1 MNVLDAKVIT
11 LAKFLENKNA
21 EEIQE
26 FLTSVDRQL
35 NIETEKVNQRRI
47 SLDEY
52 NALLKVKLTVE
63 NLKWFLEITKCKHLF
78 LLLYPDVRSTMDPEQ
93 TKWLDLVDDDDLLSG
108 SDGES
113 SDGDSNIGFYMDD
126 LLRILDHINKQ
137 NRNRARLKFFNFLDL
152 CWEAVGY
159 DLWGAG
165 TSDKVFDSKTNK
177 DLKPCTVRQEFI
189 IYIKNYLIKQTTN
202 IVIGEERVGILAE
215 AIKGTINL
223 LLIIKYDNFILCSNS
238 NLP

>member
-1 MNVLDAKVIT
+1 MSILDANVKI
-11 LAKFLENKNA
+11 LANFLENKNA
-21 EEIQE
+21 HEIQE

-78 LLLYPDVRSTMDPEQ
+78 LLLFPDVKLTMLPEQ
-93 TKWLDLVDDDDLLSG
+93 TEWLDLVNDDLLEG
-108 SDGES
+108 SDGTS

-126 LLRILDHINKQ
+126 LLRILDHINKK

-165 TSDKVFDSKTNK
+165 THDKVFDSKKNQY
-177 DLKPCTVRQEFI
+177 LKPCTVRQEFL
-189 IYIKNYLIKQTTN
+189 IYIKNDLIKHS
-202 IVIGEERVGILAE
+202 VW
-215 AIKGTINL
+215 
-223 LLIIKYDNFILCSNS
+223 
-238 NLP
+238 

>member
-78 LLLYPDVRSTMDPEQ
+78 LLLYPD
-93 TKWLDLVDDDDLLSG
+93 
-108 SDGES
+108 
-113 SDGDSNIGFYMDD
+113 
-126 LLRILDHINKQ
+126 
-137 NRNRARLKFFNFLDL
+137 
-152 CWEAVGY
+152 
-159 DLWGAG
+159 
-165 TSDKVFDSKTNK
+165 
-177 DLKPCTVRQEFI
+177 
-189 IYIKNYLIKQTTN
+189 
-202 IVIGEERVGILAE
+202 
-215 AIKGTINL
+215 
-223 LLIIKYDNFILCSNS
+223 
-238 NLP
+238 

>member
-35 NIETEKVNQRRI
+35 KIETEKVNQRRI

-78 LLLYPDVRSTMDPEQ
+78 LLLYPDVRLTMLPEQ
-93 TKWLDLVDDDDLLSG
+93 TEWLDLVNDDLLEG
-108 SDGES
+108 SDGTS

-126 LLRILDHINKQ
+126 LLRILDHINKK

-165 TSDKVFDSKTNK
+165 THDKVFDSKKNQY
-177 DLKPCTVRQEFI
+177 LKPCTVRQEFL

-202 IVIGEERVGILAE
+202 IVLGEVYVQILAD
-215 AIKGTINL
+215 AIKGSMIL
-223 LLIIKYDNFILCSNS
+223 LLIIKNDNLIFYSYS
-238 NLP
+238 YLP